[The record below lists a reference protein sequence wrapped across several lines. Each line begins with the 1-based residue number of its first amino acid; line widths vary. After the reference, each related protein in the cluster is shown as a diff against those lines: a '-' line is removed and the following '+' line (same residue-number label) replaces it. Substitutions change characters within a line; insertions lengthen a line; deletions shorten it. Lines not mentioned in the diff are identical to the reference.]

1 MNKVKTGF
9 TLAEALLTLG
19 IIGILSAMIVPQLV
33 TVIAKKKAGAV
44 LGRTVEQ
51 IELGFQNVIQKHND
65 TVENGSYYSELTTD
79 MTEIYPIKNFAPYIG
94 GNCISSTKG
103 TTQATF
109 KLNKS
114 PATVKFYI
122 YKSDTD
128 TSLASTSHLTIDVN
142 GDKNPNKSGVD
153 QFGFYI
159 KPTGKLIPY
168 GTATKKVV
176 RNGFKVE

>member
-19 IIGILSAMIVPQLV
+19 IIGILSAITMPQLV
-33 TVIAKKKAGAV
+33 TAITKKRAGAV

-65 TVENGSYYSELTTD
+65 SVEDGSYYSELTTD
-79 MTEIYPIKNFAPYIG
+79 MTEIFPIKNFAPYIG
-94 GNCISSTKG
+94 GNCIKSTG
-103 TTQATF
+103 NIQATF

-159 KPTGKLIPY
+159 KTTGKLIPF